1 VDNRECERRF
11 FHHGCSGLPAQGL
24 PVDIHSFANE
34 TSTPGVD
41 NRRRWQAPGARA
53 TL

>member
-1 VDNRECERRF
+1 M
-11 FHHGCSGLPAQGL
+11 
-24 PVDIHSFANE
+24 DIHSFANE
-34 TSTPGVD
+34 TSTPDVD